1 MSRLCCPVNLSERA
15 SGGERVAVV
24 GMCRRVVGPVV
35 AAALM
40 VGATGVAPARA
51 AETTGTSDPRPVDY
65 AAQASKAV
73 DYINAHR
80 GALAK
85 TGLEWQLDEAL
96 ALVASGRRDTA
107 TQTTLNVIKDTI
119 KTQGPSYCTPRNV
132 GGCAKVT
139 ITLLALGEPTTY
151 GGFDYAKPAI
161 SAPQFTEHPFN
172 EALDMIALERLGK
185 PIPQKLFDSV
195 IWYATTPPALPM
207 GFVSTD
213 GVILIALSHVKA
225 TPEQQGKITAAKAA
239 LVKRL
244 DEDRQD
250 GAWGWPGHG
259 PGVRATTRVAPGLYR
274 AGDATHKAQAVAG
287 QTWLVKQQQPDGSFQ
302 NPINNPEREM
312 LTTAQAIPV
321 LRGLQSFDTI
331 GTHPAR
337 TVPVDGWVPPRRLV
351 TMTVLGDSYS
361 AGNGTLVDGYP
372 ADGSYRSP
380 KNYGSVLTGML
391 NQKST
396 DTTYQLDVKAW
407 SGAQIATGDH
417 NIISQADT
425 MDPHTGVILMTAG
438 GNDLNFADVVENCFA
453 EIAWSAKKCSGT
465 VDAARKKTD
474 ATMTNT
480 VTLLS
485 HIQHRLADPA
495 HTRVILIGYPYLI
508 PAAEDVPGTGI
519 PATRVRAAEDEFRAR
534 QAATIK
540 AWNTSH
546 GLKVTYAP
554 TTSLFNTHEPEPSF
568 IDLDLHNPYRWI
580 NEFHETAGDEGWT
593 GKTWSLPSWDQNN
606 WYHPNVIGHEQI
618 AGMVRPLVKPPR
630 MYGLSAGVSQVAP
643 GPGVRMRADVI
654 GQNLV
659 RAGEPLELD
668 ASSSYTSTGHTR
680 RWQWDLDGDGHYEI
694 DSATPRITRTLKQLG
709 KYRAHLHITD
719 TTGTSDT
726 LTFPI
731 HITRDGDGVPDNQDN
746 CPTIANQDQTDTDHN
761 GVGDACDPHT
771 KAPR

>member
-1 MSRLCCPVNLSERA
+1 M
-15 SGGERVAVV
+15 AV
-24 GMCRRVVGPVV
+24 GARTTCKRVVGPVV

-40 VGATGVAPARA
+40 VGAVGVTAAPAQ
-51 AETTGTSDPRPVDY
+51 
-65 AAQASKAV
+65 AAQASGPADYASQAQKAA
-73 DYINAHR
+73 DYIDGHQADLTK
-80 GALAK
+80 GKL
-85 TGLEWQLDEAL
+85 GPQLDGAL
-96 ALVASGRRDTA
+96 ALVAAGRKDSPTIA
-107 TQTTLNVIKDTI
+107 KVKDTI
-119 KTQGPSYCTPRNV
+119 KAQGPSYCTAKNV

-139 ITLLALGEPTTY
+139 ITLLALGESTTY
-151 GGFDYAKPAI
+151 GGVDYAKPVTKA
-161 SAPQFTEHPFN
+161 SQFEEYATN
-172 EALDMIALERLGK
+172 QALDMIALERLGK
-185 PIPQKLFDSV
+185 PIPKALLDKV
-195 IWYATTPPALPM
+195 TKYATTTPQWDDPD
-207 GFVSTD
+207 TD
-213 GVILIALSHVKA
+213 GLTLTALSHVESPDKQKA
-225 TPEQQGKITAAKAA
+225 VTS

-244 DEDRQD
+244 DADKQD
-250 GAWGWPGHG
+250 GAWGSKGKG
-259 PGVRATTRVAPGLYR
+259 PNVNTTAWVAAGLDR
-274 AGDATHKAQAVAG
+274 AGDADHKAQAVAG
-287 QTWLVKQQQPDGSFQ
+287 QKWLVKQQQTDGSFTGSVKT
-302 NPINNPEREM
+302 PAGKMMATI
-312 LTTAQAIPV
+312 QAIPV
-321 LRGLQSFDTI
+321 LRGLQSFDNI
-331 GTHPAR
+331 GTHQ
-337 TVPVDGWVPPRRLV
+337 PRRLV

-361 AGNGTLVDGYP
+361 AGNGTLKDGYP

-425 MDPHTGVILMTAG
+425 MNPHTGVILMTAG

-643 GPGVRMRADVI
+643 VPGVRMRADVI

-668 ASSSYTSTGHTR
+668 ASSSYTSIGRIH

-719 TTGTSDT
+719 GTGTSDT

-731 HITRDGDGVPDNQDN
+731 HVTRDGDGVPDNQDN

>member
-1 MSRLCCPVNLSERA
+1 M
-15 SGGERVAVV
+15 AVEATTT
-24 GMCRRVVGPVV
+24 CKRVVGPVV

-40 VGATGVAPARA
+40 VGAVGVTAAPAQ
-51 AETTGTSDPRPVDY
+51 
-65 AAQASKAV
+65 AAQASGPADYASQAQKAA
-73 DYINAHR
+73 DYIDGHQADLTK
-80 GALAK
+80 GKL
-85 TGLEWQLDEAL
+85 GPQLDGAL
-96 ALVASGRRDTA
+96 ALVAAGRKDSPTIA
-107 TQTTLNVIKDTI
+107 KVKDTI
-119 KTQGPSYCTPRNV
+119 KAQGPSYCTAKNV

-139 ITLLALGEPTTY
+139 ITLLALGESTTY
-151 GGFDYAKPAI
+151 GGVDYAKPVTKA
-161 SAPQFTEHPFN
+161 SQFEEYATN
-172 EALDMIALERLGK
+172 QALDMIALERLGK
-185 PIPQKLFDSV
+185 PIPKALLDKV
-195 IWYATTPPALPM
+195 TKYATTTPQWDDPD
-207 GFVSTD
+207 TD
-213 GVILIALSHVKA
+213 GLTLTALSHVESPDKQKA
-225 TPEQQGKITAAKAA
+225 VTS

-244 DEDRQD
+244 DADKQD
-250 GAWGWPGHG
+250 GAWGSKGKG
-259 PGVRATTRVAPGLYR
+259 PNVNTTAWVAAGLDR
-274 AGDATHKAQAVAG
+274 AGDADHKAQAVAG
-287 QTWLVKQQQPDGSFQ
+287 QKWLVKQQQTDGSFTGSVKT
-302 NPINNPEREM
+302 PAGKMMATI
-312 LTTAQAIPV
+312 QAIPV
-321 LRGLQSFDTI
+321 LRGLQSFDNI
-331 GTHPAR
+331 GTHQ
-337 TVPVDGWVPPRRLV
+337 PRRLV

-361 AGNGTLVDGYP
+361 AGNGTLKDGYP

-425 MDPHTGVILMTAG
+425 MNPHTGVILMTAG

-643 GPGVRMRADVI
+643 VPGVRMRADVI

-668 ASSSYTSTGHTR
+668 ASSSYTSIGRIH

-719 TTGTSDT
+719 GTGTSDT

-731 HITRDGDGVPDNQDN
+731 HVTRDGDGVPDNQDN

>member
-1 MSRLCCPVNLSERA
+1 M
-15 SGGERVAVV
+15 AV
-24 GMCRRVVGPVV
+24 GARTTCKRVVGPVV

-40 VGATGVAPARA
+40 VGAVGVTAAPAQA
-51 AETTGTSDPRPVDY
+51 AQTSGPADY
-65 AAQASKAV
+65 ASQAQQAA
-73 DYINAHR
+73 DYIDSHQADLTK
-80 GALAK
+80 GKL
-85 TGLEWQLDEAL
+85 GPQLDGAL
-96 ALVASGRRDTA
+96 ALVAAGRKDSPTIA
-107 TQTTLNVIKDTI
+107 KVKDTI
-119 KTQGPSYCTPRNV
+119 KAQGPSYCTAKNV

-139 ITLLALGEPTTY
+139 ITLLALGESTTY
-151 GGFDYAKPAI
+151 GGVDYAKPVTKA
-161 SAPQFTEHPFN
+161 SQFEEYATN
-172 EALDMIALERLGK
+172 QALDMIALERLGK
-185 PIPQKLFDSV
+185 PIPKALLDKV
-195 IWYATTPPALPM
+195 TKYATTTPQWDDPD
-207 GFVSTD
+207 TD
-213 GVILIALSHVKA
+213 GLTLTALSHVESPDKQKA
-225 TPEQQGKITAAKAA
+225 VTS

-244 DEDRQD
+244 DADKQD
-250 GAWGWPGHG
+250 GAWGSKGKG
-259 PGVRATTRVAPGLYR
+259 PNVNTTAWVAAGLDR
-274 AGDATHKAQAVAG
+274 AGDADHKTQAVAG
-287 QTWLVKQQQPDGSFQ
+287 QTWLVKQQQTDGSFTGSVKT
-302 NPINNPEREM
+302 PAGKMMATI
-312 LTTAQAIPV
+312 QAIPV
-321 LRGLQSFDTI
+321 LRGLQSFDNI
-331 GTHPAR
+331 GTHQ
-337 TVPVDGWVPPRRLV
+337 PRRLV

-361 AGNGTLVDGYP
+361 AGNGTLKDGYP

-425 MDPHTGVILMTAG
+425 MNPHTGVILMTAG

-643 GPGVRMRADVI
+643 VPGVRMRADVI

-668 ASSSYTSTGHTR
+668 ASSSYTSIGRIH

-719 TTGTSDT
+719 GTGTSDT

-731 HITRDGDGVPDNQDN
+731 HVTRDGDGVPDNQDN

>member
-1 MSRLCCPVNLSERA
+1 M
-15 SGGERVAVV
+15 AVEATTT
-24 GMCRRVVGPVV
+24 CKRVVGPVV

-40 VGATGVAPARA
+40 VGAAGAAPAQA
-51 AETTGTSDPRPVDY
+51 AQTSGPADY
-65 AAQASKAV
+65 ATQAQKAA
-73 DYINAHR
+73 DYIDSHQADLTKNKL
-80 GALAK
+80 GS
-85 TGLEWQLDEAL
+85 QLDGAL
-96 ALVASGRRDTA
+96 ALVAAGKKGSPTVA
-107 TQTTLNVIKDTI
+107 KVKDTI
-119 KTQGPSYCTPRNV
+119 KAQGRTYCTKANV

-139 ITLLALGEPTTY
+139 ITLLALGESTTY
-151 GGFDYAKPAI
+151 GGVDYAKPVTHA
-161 SAPQFTEHPFN
+161 SQFNEHPFHQ
-172 EALDMIALERLGK
+172 ALDMIALERLGK
-185 PIPQKLFDSV
+185 PIPEALLAEV
-195 IWYATTPPALPM
+195 TRYAWHGLPKMPA
-207 GFVSTD
+207 GITSTD
-213 GVILIALSHVKA
+213 GLMLTALSHVVA
-225 TPEQQGKITAAKAA
+225 TKDQQETIAAAKARLMA
-239 LVKRL
+239 RL
-244 DEDRQD
+244 DTARQGD
-250 GAWGWPGHG
+250 AWASEGARGDN
-259 PGVRATTRVAPGLYR
+259 VRATTRAAPGLYR
-274 AGDATHKAQAVAG
+274 AGDATHRAQAVAG
-287 QTWLVKQQQPDGSFQ
+287 QTWLAAQQRPDGSF
-302 NPINNPEREM
+302 PGYYSPM
-312 LTTAQAIPV
+312 LATIQVVPA
-321 LRGLQSFDTI
+321 LRGLQSYDNV
-331 GTHPAR
+331 GANPAR
-337 TVPVDGWVPPRRLV
+337 AVTVHGWVPPRRLV
-351 TMTVLGDSYS
+351 KMTVLGDSYS
-361 AGNGTLVDGYP
+361 AGNGTLKDGYP

-425 MDPHTGVILMTAG
+425 MNPHTGVILMTAG

-643 GPGVRMRADVI
+643 VPGVRMRADVI

-668 ASSSYTSTGHTR
+668 ASSSYTSIGRIH

-731 HITRDGDGVPDNQDN
+731 HVTRDGDGVPDNQDN
-746 CPTIANQDQTDTDHN
+746 CPTIANQDQTDTNHN
-761 GVGDACDPHT
+761 GVGDACDPNT

>member
-1 MSRLCCPVNLSERA
+1 M
-15 SGGERVAVV
+15 AV
-24 GMCRRVVGPVV
+24 GARTTCKRVVGPVV

-40 VGATGVAPARA
+40 VGAVGVTAAPAQA
-51 AETTGTSDPRPVDY
+51 AQTSGPADY
-65 AAQASKAV
+65 ASQAQQAA
-73 DYINAHR
+73 DYIDSHQADLTK
-80 GALAK
+80 GKL
-85 TGLEWQLDEAL
+85 GPQLDGAL
-96 ALVASGRRDTA
+96 ALVAAGKKGSPTVA
-107 TQTTLNVIKDTI
+107 KVKDTI
-119 KTQGPSYCTPRNV
+119 KAQGPSYCTAKNV

-139 ITLLALGEPTTY
+139 ITLLALGESTTY
-151 GGFDYAKPAI
+151 GGVDYAKPVTKA
-161 SAPQFTEHPFN
+161 SQFEEYATN
-172 EALDMIALERLGK
+172 QALDMIALERLGK
-185 PIPQKLFDSV
+185 PIPKALLDKV
-195 IWYATTPPALPM
+195 TKYATTTPQWDDPD
-207 GFVSTD
+207 TD
-213 GVILIALSHVKA
+213 GLTLTALSHVESPDKQKA
-225 TPEQQGKITAAKAA
+225 VTS

-244 DEDRQD
+244 DADKQD
-250 GAWGWPGHG
+250 GAWGSKGKG
-259 PGVRATTRVAPGLYR
+259 PNVNTTAWVAAGLDR
-274 AGDATHKAQAVAG
+274 AGDAGHKAQAVAG
-287 QTWLVKQQQPDGSFQ
+287 QKWLVKQQQTDGSFTGSVKT
-302 NPINNPEREM
+302 PAGKMMATI
-312 LTTAQAIPV
+312 QAIPV
-321 LRGLQSFDTI
+321 LRGLQSFDNI
-331 GTHPAR
+331 GTHQ
-337 TVPVDGWVPPRRLV
+337 PRRLV

-361 AGNGTLVDGYP
+361 AGNGTLKDGYP

-643 GPGVRMRADVI
+643 VPGVRMRADVI

-668 ASSSYTSTGHTR
+668 ASSSYTSIGRIH

-719 TTGTSDT
+719 GTGTSDT

-731 HITRDGDGVPDNQDN
+731 HVTRDGDGVPDNQDN

>member
-1 MSRLCCPVNLSERA
+1 M
-15 SGGERVAVV
+15 AV
-24 GMCRRVVGPVV
+24 GARTTCKRVVGPVV

-40 VGATGVAPARA
+40 VGAVGVTAAPAQA
-51 AETTGTSDPRPVDY
+51 AQTSGPADY
-65 AAQASKAV
+65 ASQAQQAA
-73 DYINAHR
+73 DYIDSHQADLTK
-80 GALAK
+80 GKL
-85 TGLEWQLDEAL
+85 GPQLDGAL
-96 ALVASGRRDTA
+96 ALVAAGRKDSPTIA
-107 TQTTLNVIKDTI
+107 KVKDTI
-119 KTQGPSYCTPRNV
+119 KAQGPSYCTAKNV

-139 ITLLALGEPTTY
+139 ITLLALGESTTY
-151 GGFDYAKPAI
+151 GGVDYAKPVTKA
-161 SAPQFTEHPFN
+161 SQFEEYATN
-172 EALDMIALERLGK
+172 QALDMIALERLGK
-185 PIPQKLFDSV
+185 PIPKALLDKV
-195 IWYATTPPALPM
+195 TKYATTTPQWDDPD
-207 GFVSTD
+207 TD
-213 GVILIALSHVKA
+213 GLTLTALSHVESPDKQKA
-225 TPEQQGKITAAKAA
+225 VTS

-244 DEDRQD
+244 DADKQD
-250 GAWGWPGHG
+250 GAWGSKGKG
-259 PGVRATTRVAPGLYR
+259 PNVNTTAWVAAGLDR
-274 AGDATHKAQAVAG
+274 AGDADHKAQAVAG
-287 QTWLVKQQQPDGSFQ
+287 QKWLVKQQQTDGSFTGSVKT
-302 NPINNPEREM
+302 PAGKMMATI
-312 LTTAQAIPV
+312 QAIPV
-321 LRGLQSFDTI
+321 LRGLQSFDNI
-331 GTHPAR
+331 GTHQ
-337 TVPVDGWVPPRRLV
+337 PRRLV

-361 AGNGTLVDGYP
+361 AGNGTLKDGYP

-425 MDPHTGVILMTAG
+425 MNPHTGVILMTAG

-643 GPGVRMRADVI
+643 VPGVRMRADVI

-668 ASSSYTSTGHTR
+668 ASSSYTSIGRIH

-719 TTGTSDT
+719 GTGTSDT

-731 HITRDGDGVPDNQDN
+731 HVTRDGDGVPDNQDN

>member
-1 MSRLCCPVNLSERA
+1 L
-15 SGGERVAVV
+15 
-24 GMCRRVVGPVV
+24 
-35 AAALM
+35 
-40 VGATGVAPARA
+40 T
-51 AETTGTSDPRPVDY
+51 
-65 AAQASKAV
+65 
-73 DYINAHR
+73 
-80 GALAK
+80 
-85 TGLEWQLDEAL
+85 
-96 ALVASGRRDTA
+96 
-107 TQTTLNVIKDTI
+107 
-119 KTQGPSYCTPRNV
+119 
-132 GGCAKVT
+132 
-139 ITLLALGEPTTY
+139 
-151 GGFDYAKPAI
+151 
-161 SAPQFTEHPFN
+161 
-172 EALDMIALERLGK
+172 
-185 PIPQKLFDSV
+185 
-195 IWYATTPPALPM
+195 
-207 GFVSTD
+207 
-213 GVILIALSHVKA
+213 ALSHVESPDKQKA
-225 TPEQQGKITAAKAA
+225 VTS

-244 DEDRQD
+244 DADKQD
-250 GAWGWPGHG
+250 GAWGSKGKG
-259 PGVRATTRVAPGLYR
+259 PNVNTTAWVAAGLDR
-274 AGDATHKAQAVAG
+274 AGDADHKAQAVAG
-287 QTWLVKQQQPDGSFQ
+287 QKWLVKQQQTDGSFTGSVKT
-302 NPINNPEREM
+302 PAGKMMATI
-312 LTTAQAIPV
+312 QAIPV
-321 LRGLQSFDTI
+321 LRGLQSFDNI
-331 GTHPAR
+331 GTHQ
-337 TVPVDGWVPPRRLV
+337 PRRLV

-361 AGNGTLVDGYP
+361 AGNGTLKDGYP

-425 MDPHTGVILMTAG
+425 MNPHTGVILMTAG

-643 GPGVRMRADVI
+643 VPGVRMRADVI

-668 ASSSYTSTGHTR
+668 ASSSYTSIGRIH

-719 TTGTSDT
+719 GTGTSDT

-731 HITRDGDGVPDNQDN
+731 HVTRDGDGVPDNQDN

>member
-1 MSRLCCPVNLSERA
+1 M
-15 SGGERVAVV
+15 AV
-24 GMCRRVVGPVV
+24 GARTTCKRVVGPVV

-40 VGATGVAPARA
+40 VGAVGVTAAPAQA
-51 AETTGTSDPRPVDY
+51 AQTSGPADY
-65 AAQASKAV
+65 ASQAQQAA
-73 DYINAHR
+73 DYIDSHQADLTK
-80 GALAK
+80 GKL
-85 TGLEWQLDEAL
+85 GPQLDGAL
-96 ALVASGRRDTA
+96 ALVAAGRKDSPTIA
-107 TQTTLNVIKDTI
+107 KVKDTI
-119 KTQGPSYCTPRNV
+119 KAQGPSYCTAKNV

-139 ITLLALGEPTTY
+139 ITLLALGESTTY
-151 GGFDYAKPAI
+151 GGVDYAKPVTKA
-161 SAPQFTEHPFN
+161 SQFEEYATN
-172 EALDMIALERLGK
+172 QALDMIALERLGK
-185 PIPQKLFDSV
+185 PIPKALLDKV
-195 IWYATTPPALPM
+195 TKYATTTPQWDDPD
-207 GFVSTD
+207 TD
-213 GVILIALSHVKA
+213 GLTLTALSHVESPDKQKA
-225 TPEQQGKITAAKAA
+225 VTS

-244 DEDRQD
+244 DADKQD
-250 GAWGWPGHG
+250 GAWGSKGKG
-259 PGVRATTRVAPGLYR
+259 PNVNTTAWVAAGLDR
-274 AGDATHKAQAVAG
+274 AGDAGHKAQAVAG
-287 QTWLVKQQQPDGSFQ
+287 QKWLVKQQQTDGSFTGSVKT
-302 NPINNPEREM
+302 PAGKMMATI
-312 LTTAQAIPV
+312 QAIPV
-321 LRGLQSFDTI
+321 LRGLQSFDNI
-331 GTHPAR
+331 GTHQ
-337 TVPVDGWVPPRRLV
+337 PRRLV

-361 AGNGTLVDGYP
+361 AGNGTLKDGYP

-643 GPGVRMRADVI
+643 VPGVRMRADVI

-668 ASSSYTSTGHTR
+668 ASSSYTSIGRIH

-719 TTGTSDT
+719 GTGTSDT

-731 HITRDGDGVPDNQDN
+731 HVTRDGDGVPDNQDN